1 MSNGNSLVQ
10 HRHNWAKFGACVD
23 GKSGVEDSECGIT
36 RRSDQDI
43 FIQWTCTPDERD
55 HDADAST
62 EQDDDLALKRKA
74 AQQVEAVLRVQR
86 LRERL
91 AARKSK
97 ASPQISSPTLA
108 SGSKYLPP
116 ARRHRKSNEVKIS
129 NLSLQA
135 SEADVEEL
143 CTVFGPITRIHV
155 SRDRFTGMPKG
166 HAYVTFASDIHAEK
180 CVRLLDR
187 YGYDHLILSV
197 TWAE

>member
-1 MSNGNSLVQ
+1 MSNGSSSVQ
-10 HRHNWAKFGACVD
+10 QRLKWAKFGACAD
-23 GKSGVEDSECGIT
+23 DKSGHEDSESGVT
-36 RRSDQDI
+36 RRSDQDV
-43 FIQWTCTPDERD
+43 FIQWTCTPDGPD
-55 HDADAST
+55 HAST
-62 EQDDDLALKRKA
+62 EQDDELALKRKA
-74 AQQVEAVLRVQR
+74 AQQVEAELRLQR

-97 ASPQISSPTLA
+97 APPQISSPTFA

-116 ARRHRKSNEVKIS
+116 ARRHRRTNEVKIT

-143 CTVFGPITRIHV
+143 CKVFGPITRIHV
-155 SRDRFTGMPKG
+155 SRHRYTGMAKG
-166 HAYVTFASDIHAEK
+166 HAYVTFASEIHAEK

-197 TWAE
+197 AWAE

>member
-1 MSNGNSLVQ
+1 MSNRSLPVQ
-10 HRHNWAKFGACVD
+10 HRRKWRKFGACAD
-23 GKSGVEDSECGIT
+23 LISGGEDSESGIT

-43 FIQWTCTPDERD
+43 FIQWTCTTDEHD
-55 HDADAST
+55 HDADALT
-62 EQDDDLALKRKA
+62 EQNDDLDLKRKA
-74 AQQVEAVLRVQR
+74 AQQVEAELRVQR
-86 LRERL
+86 LRQRL
-91 AARKSK
+91 AARKSE
-97 ASPQISSPTLA
+97 ASHHSSSPTFA
-108 SGSKYLPP
+108 SISKYLPP
-116 ARRHRKSNEVKIS
+116 ARRHRKTNEVKIS

-155 SRDRFTGMPKG
+155 SRDRISGMPKG
-166 HAYVTFASDIHAEK
+166 HAYVTFASEIHAEK